1 MRTVYVWR
9 REHRTISVLA
19 QRLRAVWRQI
29 SIRLLLRVRGSD
41 LRSPMA
47 YEKQTFVSKVVGPM
61 LLQML
66 FLKGRIMCFPMFRA
80 GSPDLVYASQF
91 LFQLFNLFAWPM
103 IRCEAGTHW
112 KHY

>member
-29 SIRLLLRVRGSD
+29 SIRLLLRGSD